1 MDSIQLYIDADRILR
16 LVFQDAVH
24 PTAIHPKAD
33 HWNFVYR
40 IYSDMFLLDS
50 GLYSSNYFICEQ
62 RRILIIEEY
71 HDSIMDKE
79 NIRVDDD
86 IVKNLRLFDFKNCK
100 TGKFSK
106 LTGGSFL
113 LQRLAGNKFI
123 FSKQYSD
130 KTLEYEV
137 DITSIQLIDI
147 GKP

>member
-1 MDSIQLYIDADRILR
+1 MDNIQLYIDKDKILR
-16 LVFQDAVH
+16 LEFQDAVH

-33 HWNFVYR
+33 RWNFIYR
-40 IYSDMFLLDS
+40 IYSDKVLLDY
-50 GLYSSNYFICEQ
+50 GLYSSNCFICEQ

-71 HDSIMDKE
+71 HDSISDKE

-86 IVKNLRLFDFKNCK
+86 IVKNLRLFDFKNGK

-113 LQRLAGNKFI
+113 LQRLADNKFI
-123 FSKQYSD
+123 FNKQYSD

-137 DITSIQLIDI
+137 DIASIQLIDI